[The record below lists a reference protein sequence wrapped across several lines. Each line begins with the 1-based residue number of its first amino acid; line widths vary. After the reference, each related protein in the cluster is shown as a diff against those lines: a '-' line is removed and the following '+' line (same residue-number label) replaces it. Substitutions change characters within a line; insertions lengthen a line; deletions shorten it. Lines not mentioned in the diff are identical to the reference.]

1 MQLSSAVGDRTNSA
15 TTHSLMVDLF
25 GGRVMITLII
35 LSLLTAFIFIG
46 WFVARRRRRAERSG
60 DSIPLFV
67 VPSTSP
73 PQIPRP
79 ASPPSRAPRSTAPP
93 SDDRGSPARV
103 DTSEQRAAN
112 SAPASA
118 TIRTREGAVSTLPLG
133 AHGDEPSEVVPDPVG
148 DAVESSS
155 VRYWRPAD
163 GTLQF
168 LPGRL
173 EIAAGRDVGQEIRF
187 VRTAGPDG
195 ARVTFGR
202 AEGAPYR
209 HVQLREPTVS
219 RAHAEMTFH
228 QSVPALNGSG
238 PRGTNGTP
246 AHWRLENLSSTN
258 PVTVN
263 GRALDSRGG
272 PGASVI
278 LADGDRIEMGEVAF
292 IFHSR

>member
-1 MQLSSAVGDRTNSA
+1 
-15 TTHSLMVDLF
+15 
-25 GGRVMITLII
+25 MITLVI
-35 LSLLTAFIFIG
+35 LTLLTAFILIG
-46 WFVARRRRRAERSG
+46 WFVARRRNRAERSS

-73 PQIPRP
+73 SRIPRP
-79 ASPPSRAPRSTAPP
+79 TSPPSRARRSTA
-93 SDDRGSPARV
+93 SAADDRGSAARV
-103 DTSEQRAAN
+103 DTAEQRAVR
-112 SAPASA
+112 SAPS
-118 TIRTREGAVSTLPLG
+118 IRTREGAVSTIPLA
-133 AHGDEPSEVVPDPVG
+133 AHGDEATDDAPDPDG
-148 DAVESSS
+148 DAVEGSSI
-155 VRYWRPAD
+155 RYWRPAD

-173 EIAAGRDVGQEIRF
+173 EIAAGHDVGQEIRF

-228 QSVPALNGSG
+228 QSAPASNGSG
-238 PRGTNGTP
+238 SRGTSGTQ

-263 GRALDSRGG
+263 GRAMDSRGG
-272 PGASVI
+272 ADASVI

>member
-1 MQLSSAVGDRTNSA
+1 
-15 TTHSLMVDLF
+15 
-25 GGRVMITLII
+25 MITLII

-46 WFVARRRRRAERSG
+46 WFVARRRKRAEHSG

-67 VPSTSP
+67 VPSSSP
-73 PQIPRP
+73 TQIPRP
-79 ASPPSRAPRSTAPP
+79 SAPPSRAPRSTAPTA
-93 SDDRGSPARV
+93 DDRRSAGDRRSPARV
-103 DTSEQRAAN
+103 DPAEQRTATA
-112 SAPASA
+112 APATA
-118 TIRTREGAVSTLPLG
+118 TIRTREGAVSTIPLV
-133 AHGDEPSEVVPDPVG
+133 AHGDEPTDEAHDPVG
-148 DAVESSS
+148 DAVEGSSI
-155 VRYWRPAD
+155 RYWRPAD

-228 QSVPALNGSG
+228 QSAPASNGSG
-238 PRGTNGTP
+238 PRGTTGTP

-272 PGASVI
+272 AGASVI

>member
-1 MQLSSAVGDRTNSA
+1 
-15 TTHSLMVDLF
+15 MV
-25 GGRVMITLII
+25 TLII
-35 LSLLTAFIFIG
+35 LSLLTALILIG
-46 WFVARRRRRAERSG
+46 WFVARRRKRAERGG
-60 DSIPLFV
+60 DAIPLFI

-73 PQIPRP
+73 AQIARPSTTTWRPPRTTTP
-79 ASPPSRAPRSTAPP
+79 ASHKHSSSAV
-93 SDDRGSPARV
+93 SDRIEED
-103 DTSEQRAAN
+103 RAAN
-112 SAPASA
+112 FSPASA
-118 TIRTREGAVSTLPLG
+118 STRTPDGAVSTLP
-133 AHGDEPSEVVPDPVG
+133 ASPHAGDFTDDAPDPEG
-148 DAVESSS
+148 DAVDSPSI
-155 VRYWRPAD
+155 RYWRPAD

-195 ARVTFGR
+195 ARITFGR

-219 RAHAEMTFH
+219 RAHAQMTFESS
-228 QSVPALNGSG
+228 QAASNGSRS
-238 PRGTNGTP
+238 RGTNGSL
-246 AHWRLENLSSTN
+246 ASWRLENLSSTN

-263 GRALDSRGG
+263 GRALNSHGG
-272 PGASVI
+272 AEASVI

>member
-1 MQLSSAVGDRTNSA
+1 
-15 TTHSLMVDLF
+15 
-25 GGRVMITLII
+25 MITIII
-35 LSLLTAFIFIG
+35 LSLLTAFILIG
-46 WFVARRRRRAERSG
+46 WFVARRRKRAERSS

-73 PQIPRP
+73 PHIPRP
-79 ASPPSRAPRSTAPP
+79 NSPLSRAARSTAP
-93 SDDRGSPARV
+93 DGRGSAGRV
-103 DTSEQRAAN
+103 DHAEQRAAR

-118 TIRTREGAVSTLPLG
+118 TIRTREGAVSMIPL
-133 AHGDEPSEVVPDPVG
+133 APHSDEPTDEASDEASDPDG

-155 VRYWRPAD
+155 IRYWRPAD

-228 QSVPALNGSG
+228 QAVPASNGSG
-238 PRGTNGTP
+238 SRGTSGTP
-246 AHWRLENLSSTN
+246 AYWRLENLSSTN

-263 GRALDSRGG
+263 GRALDALGG
-272 PGASVI
+272 VGASVI

>member
-1 MQLSSAVGDRTNSA
+1 
-15 TTHSLMVDLF
+15 
-25 GGRVMITLII
+25 MITIII
-35 LSLLTAFIFIG
+35 LFLLTAFIVIG
-46 WFVARRRRRAERSG
+46 WFVARRRKRAERSS

-79 ASPPSRAPRSTAPP
+79 ASPPSRAPRSTVPTADNRGPAP
-93 SDDRGSPARV
+93 RV
-103 DTSEQRAAN
+103 DTAERAAR

-118 TIRTREGAVSTLPLG
+118 TIRTREGAVSTIPLE
-133 AHGDEPSEVVPDPVG
+133 AHGDEPTDETADAVG

-155 VRYWRPAD
+155 IRYWRPAD

-228 QSVPALNGSG
+228 QSTPASNGSG
-238 PRGTNGTP
+238 LRGTSGTP

-258 PVTVN
+258 PVIVN

-272 PGASVI
+272 AGASVI

>member
-1 MQLSSAVGDRTNSA
+1 
-15 TTHSLMVDLF
+15 
-25 GGRVMITLII
+25 MITLII
-35 LSLLTAFIFIG
+35 LSLLTAFILIG
-46 WFVARRRRRAERSG
+46 WFVARRRKRVERSI

-67 VPSTSP
+67 VPSMSP

-79 ASPPSRAPRSTAPP
+79 TSPPSRAPRSTAPAT
-93 SDDRGSPARV
+93 DDRGSAPRV
-103 DTSEQRAAN
+103 ETAEQRAAQ
-112 SAPASA
+112 STPASA
-118 TIRTREGAVSTLPLG
+118 TMRTREGAVVSTIPQA
-133 AHGDEPSEVVPDPVG
+133 AHGDEPTDEAHDLAG
-148 DAVESSS
+148 DAVEGSSI
-155 VRYWRPAD
+155 RYWRPAD

-202 AEGAPYR
+202 AEGAAYR
-209 HVQLREPTVS
+209 HVQHREPTVS

-228 QSVPALNGSG
+228 QAVPASNGSG
-238 PRGTNGTP
+238 SRGTSGTP

-263 GRALDSRGG
+263 GRALGSRGG
-272 PGASVI
+272 AGASVI

>member
-1 MQLSSAVGDRTNSA
+1 
-15 TTHSLMVDLF
+15 MVDLF
-25 GGRVMITLII
+25 GGRVMITLVI
-35 LSLLTAFIFIG
+35 LSLLTAFIVIG
-46 WFVARRRRRAERSG
+46 WFVARRRKRAERSG

-79 ASPPSRAPRSTAPP
+79 TSPPSMARRAAASAA
-93 SDDRGSPARV
+93 DDRRSAARA
-103 DTSEQRAAN
+103 DTAEQRTVK

-118 TIRTREGAVSTLPLG
+118 TIRTREGAVSTIPLA
-133 AHGDEPSEVVPDPVG
+133 AHGDEPIDEAPDPVG
-148 DAVESSS
+148 DAIEGSSI
-155 VRYWRPAD
+155 RYWRPAD

-228 QSVPALNGSG
+228 QSTPASNGSG
-238 PRGTNGTP
+238 SRGISGIP

-263 GRALDSRGG
+263 GRALGSRGG
-272 PGASVI
+272 PDASVI

>member
-1 MQLSSAVGDRTNSA
+1 
-15 TTHSLMVDLF
+15 
-25 GGRVMITLII
+25 MITLII
-35 LSLLTAFIFIG
+35 LSLLMAFILIG
-46 WFVARRRRRAERSG
+46 WFVARRRKRAERSS

-67 VPSTSP
+67 VPSASP
-73 PQIPRP
+73 PRIARP
-79 ASPPSRAPRSTAPP
+79 ASPPSPTPRSTRAAAE
-93 SDDRGSPARV
+93 DRGPATRV
-103 DTSEQRAAN
+103 DTADQRTVR
-112 SAPASA
+112 STPASA
-118 TIRTREGAVSTLPLG
+118 TIRAREGAVSTIPL
-133 AHGDEPSEVVPDPVG
+133 ADHGEEPADESHYPAG
-148 DAVESSS
+148 DAVEGSSI
-155 VRYWRPAD
+155 RYWRPAD

-173 EIAAGRDVGQEIRF
+173 EIAAGRDIGQEIRF

-228 QSVPALNGSG
+228 QSVPASNGSG
-238 PRGTNGTP
+238 SRGTTGAP
-246 AHWRLENLSSTN
+246 AQWRLENLSSTN
-258 PVTVN
+258 PVIVN

-272 PGASVI
+272 AGASVI